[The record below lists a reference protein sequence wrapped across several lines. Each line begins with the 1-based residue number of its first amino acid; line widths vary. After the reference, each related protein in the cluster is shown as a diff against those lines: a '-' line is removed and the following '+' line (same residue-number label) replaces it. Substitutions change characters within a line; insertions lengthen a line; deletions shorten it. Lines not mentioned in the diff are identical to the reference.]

1 MPFRGATLIG
11 NVAAAHS
18 NRTGIHDEFRYEA
31 PDNGG
36 DTVAVYSTKGV
47 SGQGSRIHSTST
59 THRACTVPGSL
70 AVVLRCLLVP
80 INAGC
85 IFN

>member
-11 NVAAAHS
+11 NVAVTHS

-36 DTVAVYSTKGV
+36 DTVAVYSANRV

-59 THRACTVPGSL
+59 THRACTIPGSL

-80 INAGC
+80 INAGR